1 MSPDGPKTLSN
12 LGTCQGNEKK
22 NNAIVN
28 KDIVTPINAKALHHW
43 LQGYDN
49 EKLNYLVKGFTFGFR
64 IPYMGQRR
72 YRYSKNLKSANDNLN
87 ILKQKLAVEVVSG
100 RVGAPLW

>member
-1 MSPDGPKTLSN
+1 MSPDGPKNTS
-12 LGTCQGNEKK
+12 TTVKPR
-22 NNAIVN
+22 
-28 KDIVTPINAKALHHW
+28 TPINVKALHHW
-43 LQGYDN
+43 LQGNDN